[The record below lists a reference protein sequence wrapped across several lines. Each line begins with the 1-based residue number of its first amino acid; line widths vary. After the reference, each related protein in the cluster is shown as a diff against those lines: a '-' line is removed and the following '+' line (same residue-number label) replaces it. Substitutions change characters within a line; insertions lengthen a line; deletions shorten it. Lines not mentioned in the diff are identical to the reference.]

1 MDIYTE
7 ESNFPKF
14 VLFMNENKNDLS
26 REDILQFYDGSLVNT
41 NQKVIDYLIKEYKY
55 IIEEDYINQ
64 SLLCLLDPKYI
75 DIVKVFKNNNI
86 QLNKLFEKVVVK
98 YINILNEKYNDT
110 IIVSYMKYIIYLLNN
125 ISNPS
130 LNLLKQHIKY
140 NKHNIK
146 DIVSLIDVIILFG
159 GKDVVIEGSDD
170 KLLYYNKDKN
180 LVEVVNG
187 LDKYIIDIIKD
198 ELKEEDT
205 NMIVNKL
212 RKRNKVKYITKI
224 KDNFYVYND
233 TINNWCFDNN
243 NINYIQEHKTN
254 PLNGDIIP
262 EYVINS
268 LL

>member
-1 MDIYTE
+1 MDIYTDE
-7 ESNFPKF
+7 NNFPKF
-14 VLFMNENKNDLS
+14 VLFMNESKNDLS
-26 REDILQFYDGSLVNT
+26 RDDILQFYDGSLVNS
-41 NQKVIDYLIKEYKY
+41 NYKVIDYLIKEYKY
-55 IIEEDYINQ
+55 IIEEDYINK
-64 SLLCLLDPKYI
+64 SMLCLVDPKYI
-75 DIVKVFKNNNI
+75 DTIHIFKNNNI
-86 QLNKLFEKVVVK
+86 QLDKLFEKVVIK
-98 YINILNEKYNDT
+98 YIDILNEKYNDS

-125 ISNPS
+125 MSTPS
-130 LNLLKQHIKY
+130 LNFIKSHIKY

-180 LVEVVNG
+180 LVEIIKG
-187 LDKYIIDIIKD
+187 LDKYIVDIIKN
-198 ELKEEDT
+198 EMGEDDT
-205 NMIVNKL
+205 RVIVNKL

-243 NINYIQEHKTN
+243 NINYIREHNTN
-254 PLNGDIIP
+254 PLNGDSIP

>member
-1 MDIYTE
+1 
-7 ESNFPKF
+7 
-14 VLFMNENKNDLS
+14 
-26 REDILQFYDGSLVNT
+26 
-41 NQKVIDYLIKEYKY
+41 
-55 IIEEDYINQ
+55 
-64 SLLCLLDPKYI
+64 
-75 DIVKVFKNNNI
+75 
-86 QLNKLFEKVVVK
+86 
-98 YINILNEKYNDT
+98 
-110 IIVSYMKYIIYLLNN
+110 MKYIIYLLNN

-130 LNLLKQHIKY
+130 LNFIKSHIKY
-140 NKHNIK
+140 NKNNIK
-146 DIVSLIDVIILFG
+146 DVVSLIDVIILFG

-180 LVEVVNG
+180 LVEIIKG
-187 LDKYIIDIIKD
+187 LDKYIIDIIRN
-198 ELKEEDT
+198 EMGEDDT
-205 NMIVNKL
+205 RVIVNKL

-254 PLNGDIIP
+254 PLNGDSIP